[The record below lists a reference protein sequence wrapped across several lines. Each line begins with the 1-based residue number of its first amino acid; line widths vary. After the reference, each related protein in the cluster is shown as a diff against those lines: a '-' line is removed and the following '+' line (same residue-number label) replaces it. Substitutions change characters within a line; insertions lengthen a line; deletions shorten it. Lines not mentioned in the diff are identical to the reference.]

1 MLTLV
6 NQVQPTSAFLGFFYF
21 PIFKPIVLDLVQI
34 FYTNKSSVEKM
45 KVSKPIIQ
53 MMKPM
58 IAFKFSITFRNGS
71 YFVNIYCHF
80 ILSLKLFQE
89 IQSF

>member
-6 NQVQPTSAFLGFFYF
+6 NQVKPTSAFLAFVYF

-71 YFVNIYCHF
+71 YFVNIYF
-80 ILSLKLFQE
+80 VILFCP
-89 IQSF
+89 